1 MARSASDLLD
11 DPAFIE
17 DSTSAKV
24 PPVSKAISFLSVT
37 DGDLLE
43 ILTRTNRSIVAA
55 IDSGSVYVY
64 RYKSAYILSRIQ
76 QIERLA
82 ISTGGLGRSEL
93 IEAVRAGGSMPDSFY
108 ESNPRPSDYPL
119 DGGIDGD

>member
-108 ESNPRPSDYPL
+108 
-119 DGGIDGD
+119 